1 MTYGVLKAITTG
13 LLTGDNVLPTGEG
26 VLEGLVEYALT
37 TVAMQ
42 ADSLHLMTLSTT
54 AGVLRLAQGDYL
66 IRRPVAPITVTA
78 AVDALAVDAT
88 VEDTTAAKAA
98 DTLATINQLID
109 IDEELTFAVA
119 RYVASYVSREKGGI
133 HIQAAERVILDYNA
147 KTWEILD
154 QMLPEALDTFDPS
167 YQTLWNS
174 LSNTF
179 IVVSTTFPSDLNGG
193 NGAIDLNDGIKIKDL
208 NTI

>member
-54 AGVLRLAQGDYL
+54 ADVLRLAQGDYL
-66 IRRPVAPITVTA
+66 IRRPISP
-78 AVDALAVDAT
+78 AL
-88 VEDTTAAKAA
+88 DT
-98 DTLATINQLID
+98 DLLD
-109 IDEELTFAVA
+109 IDEELSFAVA

-133 HIQAAERVILDYNA
+133 HVQAADRIVKDYNA
-147 KTWEILD
+147 KTWEITE
-154 QMLPEALDTFDPS
+154 QMQVEAYGAGVADPDYTPGS
-167 YQTLWNS
+167 TEFTL
-174 LSNTF
+174 
-179 IVVSTTFPSDLNGG
+179 
-193 NGAIDLNDGIKIKDL
+193 
-208 NTI
+208 